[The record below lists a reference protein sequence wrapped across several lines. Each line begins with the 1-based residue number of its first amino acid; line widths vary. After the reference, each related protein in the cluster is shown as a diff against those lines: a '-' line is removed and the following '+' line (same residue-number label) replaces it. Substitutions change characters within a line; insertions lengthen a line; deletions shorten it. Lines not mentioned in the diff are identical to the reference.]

1 MKNTKRTLSPNQY
14 RSLFHLETLYFLFGV
29 KVIMCDRENR
39 LRLVVMGGPCT
50 GKSSIIKRFLFGSFD
65 EVHQPTVEDLFQRD
79 FEIGGNTLK
88 VDFLDTAGD
97 VEFPAMRR
105 YFGICYLNLKS
116 DDNSKLFKTQ
126 AFDFICSRISTGV

>member
-1 MKNTKRTLSPNQY
+1 
-14 RSLFHLETLYFLFGV
+14 
-29 KVIMCDRENR
+29 MCDRENR

-105 YFGICYLNLKS
+105 YFGKCYLNLIDES
-116 DDNSKLFKTQ
+116 W
-126 AFDFICSRISTGV
+126 IR

>member
-1 MKNTKRTLSPNQY
+1 
-14 RSLFHLETLYFLFGV
+14 
-29 KVIMCDRENR
+29 MCDRENR

-79 FEIGGNTLK
+79 FEIGGNALK

-105 YFGICYLNLKS
+105 YFRSIYLKS
-116 DDNSKLFKTQ
+116 WT
-126 AFDFICSRISTGV
+126 R